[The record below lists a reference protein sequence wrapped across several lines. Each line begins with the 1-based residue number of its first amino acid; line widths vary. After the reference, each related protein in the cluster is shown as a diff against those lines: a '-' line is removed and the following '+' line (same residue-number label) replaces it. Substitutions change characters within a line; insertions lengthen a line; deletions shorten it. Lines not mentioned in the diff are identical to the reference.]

1 MKILLS
7 LLKSLLF
14 IFLILLL
21 ASPLWFK
28 LLPNHLLSSLTGKS
42 ALTDKYLCSYPL
54 HLSGQSMN
62 PLIAPGTDITLNRCF
77 NQTDLTT
84 GTIVLFNQGQTPHFG
99 IIRHILPLEPIVY
112 KISDEKAPQLLH
124 DCIYKDI
131 IAITNQINT
140 SDSVYRSEKDIQSFI
155 IDSKEFVSDLYL
167 AKIPKGT
174 GIEMSTPQKTT
185 TFSIAEDK
193 FCSVVYPKQKLSN
206 VDIQIIDKQTQQIIT
221 QSSGLVFDLNLIPNI
236 NCDDFGD
243 GKYNLNLKPGSYQW
257 RFYLNH
263 QVLADIHFDVI

>member
-21 ASPLWFK
+21 ASPLWFR
-28 LLPNHLLSSLTGKS
+28 LIPNHLISPLTGKS
-42 ALTDKYLCSYPL
+42 ALTDKYICSYPL
-54 HLSGQSMN
+54 HISGQSMD
-62 PLIAPGTDITLNRCF
+62 PLVAPGTDITLDRCF
-77 NQTDLTT
+77 KDSDLKI
-84 GTIVLFNQGQTPHFG
+84 GTIVLFNQGQTPHLG
-99 IIRHILPLEPIVY
+99 IVRHILPLEPIVY

-124 DCIYKDI
+124 DVIVGDI

-140 SDSVYRSEKDIQSFI
+140 DNSIYRSEKDIQSFI
-155 IDSKEFVSDLYL
+155 IDSNDFISDIYL

-185 TFSIAEDK
+185 TFLTAEDK
-193 FCSVVYPKQKLSN
+193 FCYVVYPKKKLSN
-206 VDIQIIDKQTQQIIT
+206 IDTQIIDSSTQKIIT
-221 QSSGLVFDLNLIPNI
+221 QSNGLVFDLNLIPNI

-243 GKYNLNLKPGSYQW
+243 GKYDLNLKLGSYQW

-263 QVLADIHFDVI
+263 QVLADIHFKVI